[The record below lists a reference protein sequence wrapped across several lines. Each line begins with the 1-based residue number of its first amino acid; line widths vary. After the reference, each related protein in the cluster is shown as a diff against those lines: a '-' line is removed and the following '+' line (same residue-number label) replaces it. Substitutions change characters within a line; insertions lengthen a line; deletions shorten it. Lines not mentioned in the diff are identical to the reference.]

1 MCKEIKGITS
11 KHIKKKKYMKKE
23 NFRYCPQKR
32 KGQKRK
38 KKHKKGR
45 TNRNQK
51 NSHRNNSKY
60 IFKTLNKQK

>member
-1 MCKEIKGITS
+1 MCKKIKGITS

-38 KKHKKGR
+38 KKA
-45 TNRNQK
+45 
-51 NSHRNNSKY
+51 
-60 IFKTLNKQK
+60 

>member
-1 MCKEIKGITS
+1 MCKKIKGITS

-38 KKHKKGR
+38 KSIKREGQIGIKR
-45 TNRNQK
+45 IR
-51 NSHRNNSKY
+51 
-60 IFKTLNKQK
+60 IEITLNIFLKLSINKK